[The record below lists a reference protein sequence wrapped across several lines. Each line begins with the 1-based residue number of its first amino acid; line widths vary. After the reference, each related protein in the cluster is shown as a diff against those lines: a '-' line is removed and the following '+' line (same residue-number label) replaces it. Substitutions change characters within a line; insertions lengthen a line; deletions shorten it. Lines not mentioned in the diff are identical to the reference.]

1 MSVKVIRSGLLAS
14 IQDLGRHGFQKH
26 GVIVSGAM
34 DPLSLRLA
42 NILAGNKEGEAAIE
56 VTMMGTS
63 LAFERDAIIAITGGD
78 LNPVIEGKQV
88 PLWRPLFIEK
98 GSILHFT
105 ACRSGCRAYVAV
117 FGGYEVPEVMDS
129 KSTYLRGKVGGH
141 KGRALQVGDVLEFSQ
156 ADHSHHPLFLYLKK
170 KKGGSCSA
178 VNWHVRPQ
186 HAWHQKRIRVMPG
199 PEFDR
204 FSPDSRAAFFQKS
217 FRVSPQSDRMGYR
230 LSGPLLELNEPADLL
245 SEAVAGGTI
254 QVPQDGNPILLMAD
268 HQTTGGY
275 PRIAQAASVDLP
287 AVAQL
292 KPGEQ
297 IRFKQIT
304 WKRAEQLYMNQETFI
319 QMIKKAVS
327 FKINH
332 QGRR

>member
-1 MSVKVIRSGLLAS
+1 
-14 IQDLGRHGFQKH
+14 
-26 GVIVSGAM
+26 
-34 DPLSLRLA
+34 
-42 NILAGNKEGEAAIE
+42 
-56 VTMMGTS
+56 
-63 LAFERDAIIAITGGD
+63 
-78 LNPVIEGKQV
+78 
-88 PLWRPLFIEK
+88 
-98 GSILHFT
+98 
-105 ACRSGCRAYVAV
+105 
-117 FGGYEVPEVMDS
+117 
-129 KSTYLRGKVGGH
+129 
-141 KGRALQVGDVLEFSQ
+141 
-156 ADHSHHPLFLYLKK
+156 
-170 KKGGSCSA
+170 
-178 VNWHVRPQ
+178 
-186 HAWHQKRIRVMPG
+186 MPG